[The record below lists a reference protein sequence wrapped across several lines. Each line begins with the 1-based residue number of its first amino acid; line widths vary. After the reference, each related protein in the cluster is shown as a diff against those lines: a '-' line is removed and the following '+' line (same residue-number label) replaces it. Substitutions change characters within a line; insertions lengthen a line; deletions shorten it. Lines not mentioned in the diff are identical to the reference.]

1 MYSQI
6 IEDFVDNDCNPP
18 GLRRE
23 SRSDEHNIID
33 SRTANQPLTS
43 TGRNTLHIAPPRSLS
58 PPPQRVS
65 GKNLLYYYLRIPTQG
80 YSLKRIPMLIDDVL
94 CMISLNIFLSLLT
107 YT

>member
-23 SRSDEHNIID
+23 SRSDEYEHNIID
-33 SRTANQPLTS
+33 SRTATQPLTS
-43 TGRNTLHIAPPRSLS
+43 TGGNALHIAPPTSRS

-65 GKNLLYYYLRIPTQG
+65 GKNLLY
-80 YSLKRIPMLIDDVL
+80 
-94 CMISLNIFLSLLT
+94 F
-107 YT
+107 

>member
-33 SRTANQPLTS
+33 SIIAPQPLTS
-43 TGRNTLHIAPPRSLS
+43 TGGNALHIAPSRSLS

-65 GKNLLYYYLRIPTQG
+65 GKNLLYYHLRIPQG
-80 YSLKRIPMLIDDVL
+80 YSLKRIPMLI
-94 CMISLNIFLSLLT
+94 
-107 YT
+107 